1 MTGKLE
7 EGRVDCENVNR
18 QKAAA
23 SSKSQRKQV
32 TQTAVNTSK
41 QVRRTVEEEETHP
54 CRTHKELRSFSN
66 EPARVRHTG

>member
-7 EGRVDCENVNR
+7 EGRVDCEHVNR
-18 QKAAA
+18 QKRAA

-32 TQTAVNTSK
+32 TQTAVNTSQ
-41 QVRRTVEEEETHP
+41 QVRQTVEEAQ
-54 CRTHKELRSFSN
+54 KELRSFSN